1 MSQRFASGLITG
13 RPVSN
18 SGMNRL
24 HCCSAVL
31 LAIMSASCWA
41 YDSSIDVNSTMSEIE
56 NGAHRF
62 GATTDGVMTWWVVR
76 RADVANTPDWV
87 RGEEPPLS
95 LAKAVQLVQ
104 LEAPKYTTTP
114 DAYRLDKVEL
124 VPLGNPYMREER
136 KWFYVVTLER
146 EYVHGGK
153 YFDARGTL
161 TIPVLL
167 DGRVIQGVKE

>member
-1 MSQRFASGLITG
+1 MLLFAVI
-13 RPVSN
+13 
-18 SGMNRL
+18 
-24 HCCSAVL
+24 
-31 LAIMSASCWA
+31 SASCWA
-41 YDSSIDVNSTMSEIE
+41 GDDLVELNSTTWELE

-62 GATTDGVMTWWVVR
+62 GATTDGETTWWIVR
-76 RADVANTPDWV
+76 RADVANTPDWIP
-87 RGEEPPLS
+87 GQEPPLPLS
-95 LAKAVQLVQ
+95 KAVQLVQ
-104 LEAPKYTTTP
+104 LEAPKYTKIP

-124 VPLGNPYMREER
+124 VPIGNAHMNEAR

-146 EYVHGGK
+146 EYTHAGR